1 MLVKITK
8 ITLDEDVF
16 VLGFPCAISFYSIS
30 GKFDQILLKIALNTN
45 NKYILKLI
53 IKKLAVEKM
62 LSYGYICVK
71 F

>member
-1 MLVKITK
+1 MRWKWFPFAIT
-8 ITLDEDVF
+8 
-16 VLGFPCAISFYSIS
+16 FYPIS
-30 GKFDQILLKIALNTN
+30 GKFDEILLKIALNTN

-62 LSYGYICVK
+62 HSYGYICGK

>member
-1 MLVKITK
+1 MKFYKKI
-8 ITLDEDVF
+8 
-16 VLGFPCAISFYSIS
+16 S
-30 GKFDQILLKIALNTN
+30 LNTY

-62 LSYGYICVK
+62 HSYGYKCGK

>member
-1 MLVKITK
+1 MRNN
-8 ITLDEDVF
+8 
-16 VLGFPCAISFYSIS
+16 VLSIS
-30 GKFDQILLKIALNTN
+30 GKFDKILLKIALNTN

-62 LSYGYICVK
+62 HSYGYICGK